1 MSRYNLPS
9 TYQVYGSGLVCC
21 WSVQFY
27 EGEKKKK
34 TVVFMQ
40 RICFIKNKLFIIE
53 PFILFMYSERTE
65 QGLKSWSHLCLNYYY
80 ERERASIRKKLEHN
94 RSSPSGL
101 GLQQHNSGI
110 YKKTKHKWNPSRIH
124 TLLLKRESKLCDW
137 VRQSSKKFSSG
148 RPMTPWLVLL
158 FIIPRYKMFTNKYAI
173 YPQCNKTLHFYQILR
188 HSNLHLHF
196 FFFLSV
202 WFLVSQC
209 ERRLLQDAQ
218 GTVDEV
224 GLVKDRSR
232 HRSFIFVSDF
242 QKSTS
247 HWGRASSASSPPP
260 HPRPPVPLRLTHS
273 VFLCSYISFI
283 TVTSGWFGLEKP

>member
-1 MSRYNLPS
+1 MTEFDRVQKS
-9 TYQVYGSGLVCC
+9 
-21 WSVQFY
+21 SVRVGPWLHDWFY
-27 EGEKKKK
+27 YLLFLAIKCSL
-34 TVVFMQ
+34 TNMQ
-40 RICFIKNKLFIIE
+40 
-53 PFILFMYSERTE
+53 
-65 QGLKSWSHLCLNYYY
+65 
-80 ERERASIRKKLEHN
+80 SIH
-94 RSSPSGL
+94 SA
-101 GLQQHNSGI
+101 I
-110 YKKTKHKWNPSRIH
+110 
-124 TLLLKRESKLCDW
+124 KLCTFT
-137 VRQSSKKFSSG
+137 KFSGTVIS
-148 RPMTPWLVLL
+148 
-158 FIIPRYKMFTNKYAI
+158 ICI
-173 YPQCNKTLHFYQILR
+173 
-188 HSNLHLHF
+188 F

-260 HPRPPVPLRLTHS
+260 NPHPTLRPPVPLRLTHS